1 MEPLTLLA
9 FTIAYA
15 VVVLVPGPG
24 VAAIVARAL
33 GGGFWGAVPMVVG
46 ILLGD
51 LVYLVFALFGL
62 AAIATWF
69 NAVFVVVRWA
79 GALYLLYIAWQ
90 FWSAKPGS
98 EQLGPRSGE
107 TWTRTFLSGF
117 ALTLGNPKTI
127 VFYLALL
134 PTVIPLDK
142 PVGLVAFLELTAI
155 VSIVLLIIG
164 LGYAALGAWAREF
177 MTSPAAIRRLN
188 RATGVLL
195 AGAAIWVVA
204 RE

>member
-1 MEPLTLLA
+1 MDIVTLVA

-15 VVVLVPGPG
+15 IAVIVPGPG
-24 VAAIVARAL
+24 VAAVVARAL
-33 GGGFWGAVPMVVG
+33 GGGFRSAFPMVLG
-46 ILLGD
+46 ILAGD

-69 NAVFVVVRWA
+69 GPVFAVVKWA
-79 GALYLLYIAWQ
+79 GALYLLYVAWQ

-98 EQLGPRSGE
+98 EQIGAKHEKSR
-107 TWTRTFLSGF
+107 WKTFLSGF
-117 ALTLGNPKTI
+117 ALTMGNPKTI

-142 PVGLVAFLELTAI
+142 PITPLGFAELTGI
-155 VSIVLLIIG
+155 VIVVLLLIG
-164 LGYAALGAWAREF
+164 CAYAGLAAAARDFFRSAKALRF
-177 MTSPAAIRRLN
+177 LN
-188 RATGVLL
+188 RTAGVIM
-195 AGAAIWVVA
+195 ASAAAFVVV